1 MQKTK
6 IMVSSPIPSWQI
18 GRGKVEEVTDFLFLG
33 SKITLDGDFS
43 HEIRRHLLLRRAMT
57 NLDSILKSK
66 RIILPTKVCIV
77 KTMVF
82 TIVMH
87 RCESWIIKKAECWRI
102 DAFELWWWRRLL
114 RVLWTARRSKQL
126 ILKET
131 NLEQSLE
138 GLMLNLMWTANTLE
152 KIQMMGNI
160 EGKRKSG
167 CQNMRCMD
175 SITDSMDMKLGELW
189 EMVRDREAWR
199 AAVHGVTE
207 SDTTER
213 LNWTEL
219 NIYCCIF
226 KFTGL

>member
-1 MQKTK
+1 MNKWK
-6 IMVSSPIPSWQI
+6 
-18 GRGKVEEVTDFLFLG
+18 E
-33 SKITLDGDFS
+33 
-43 HEIRRHLLLRRAMT
+43 T
-57 NLDSILKSK
+57 N
-66 RIILPTKVCIV
+66 
-77 KTMVF
+77 
-82 TIVMH
+82 
-87 RCESWIIKKAECWRI
+87 KAELWWI
-102 DAFELWWWRRLL
+102 EAFELWWWRRLL

-199 AAVHGVTE
+199 AAVHGVAKSRRRL
-207 SDTTER
+207 SDRTPPEGMKAMDSKCSSTHYLQSSWVPSPVSEA
-213 LNWTEL
+213 LKSE
-219 NIYCCIF
+219 
-226 KFTGL
+226 